1 MIEHTTG
8 VRAPVLNDEM
18 TPPSDLPVA
27 RTALVTGAGS
37 GIGAACAARF
47 LADGW
52 AVIGWD
58 VRRGEEARVAWAE
71 VDVSDWDSVETAAA
85 SVPPLAA
92 VVNCAGIALMTPTL
106 SMSREDWDRT
116 IAINLSGAYYV
127 SRHLYEPLRRAGGV
141 LVQVASVNAKN
152 TTRFRAPYNASK
164 AGLVSLTQALAVEW
178 ALESS
183 GVRVFCVSPGLTR
196 TQTATIRIEQGLI
209 DEKTLLDRV
218 PTRRWIETSEIAAA
232 IVGLVG
238 DDFSALHGA
247 NVIVDAGYDAWGG
260 HF

>member
-1 MIEHTTG
+1 
-8 VRAPVLNDEM
+8 M
-18 TPPSDLPVA
+18 TPPPELPGEP

-52 AVIGWD
+52 SVIGWD

-71 VDVSDWDSVETAAA
+71 VDVSDWDAVEAAAA

-106 SMSREDWDRT
+106 SMRREDWDRT
-116 IAINLSGAYYV
+116 IAINLNGAYYV

-152 TTRFRAPYNASK
+152 TTRFRAAESK
-164 AGLVSLTQALAVEW
+164 SFGKPSTNDQSCTGHKRLRHAFRT
-178 ALESS
+178 SS
-183 GVRVFCVSPGLTR
+183 KLGEITLNGEHPTGSVLQRVWPR
-196 TQTATIRIEQGLI
+196 
-209 DEKTLLDRV
+209 
-218 PTRRWIETSEIAAA
+218 
-232 IVGLVG
+232 
-238 DDFSALHGA
+238 
-247 NVIVDAGYDAWGG
+247 
-260 HF
+260 